1 MDDYKNFSYWES
13 WEPVYSNAFIFTVAE
28 AVNEEEIRRQT
39 VPSSTPANG
48 PLLPAMGLWLS
59 PKACPALP
67 CHGISPTGK
76 ALRWGCT
83 SLEVI
88 CSSRAPLLARGRRA
102 RRGNGCKET
111 GKNLTIFF
119 KSLGC
124 TGLAQGCQGCP
135 GHKDGCGRL
144 MLCQAG
150 GMLPSLLQAPT
161 PSMGAPLC
169 YLQQKFKKK
178 VKN

>member
-13 WEPVYSNAFIFTVAE
+13 WEPVCSNAFIFAVAE

-48 PLLPAMGLWLS
+48 PLLPAMGSRLS

-88 CSSRAPLLARGRRA
+88 CSGRAPLLARGRRA
-102 RRGNGCKET
+102 RRGNGYRET

-119 KSLGC
+119 LKP
-124 TGLAQGCQGCP
+124 GLHRARSGVP
-135 GHKDGCGRL
+135 GVPRAHCCLARVRVRNDWLTSKLARKL
-144 MLCQAG
+144 
-150 GMLPSLLQAPT
+150 
-161 PSMGAPLC
+161 
-169 YLQQKFKKK
+169 
-178 VKN
+178 